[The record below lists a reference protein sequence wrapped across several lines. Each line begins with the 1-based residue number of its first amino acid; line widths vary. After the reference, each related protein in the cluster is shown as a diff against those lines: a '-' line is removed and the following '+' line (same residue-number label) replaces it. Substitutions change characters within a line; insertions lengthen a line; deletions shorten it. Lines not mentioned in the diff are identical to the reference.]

1 MWKSIKSTFRSYF
14 RFSGRAERKEF
25 WIWTAAMASV
35 SFMLVCLLAP
45 IALLSGN
52 NHNPVLS
59 GIFTATITLFGLFW
73 LAMFFP
79 TLTVT
84 IRRLRDAGITPWLL
98 IIPAVLGI
106 ITFLALFDRAL
117 SNMDG
122 TTPDFTDALVFALTE
137 VTALTGIIFIILLCK
152 PSKNND
158 VLRPKQGC
166 MTTLTIFAGL
176 AIAHALIGVLTRTQN
191 LGYASAD
198 NVKRYTNIEFPAY
211 KVKWTKKLAG
221 FDGFEHQITLKFKDM
236 PEVSFYSMLDSLC
249 NGIYPGNDEASE
261 IPYCLW
267 RFENDTYHYSIHNP
281 KGNKSHPVYLFLNSI
296 GFSTELLDRNNISI
310 IIKIHKHKKEW
321 SLDYL
326 ESI

>member
-1 MWKSIKSTFRSYF
+1 MKTLADTFKRYF
-14 RFSGRAERKEF
+14 KFKGRADRREF
-25 WIWTAAMASV
+25 WVWVAAMAAV
-35 SFMLVCLLAP
+35 SFIFVCILAP
-45 IALLSGN
+45 IALLFGN
-52 NHNPVLS
+52 THNPVLS
-59 GIFTATITLFGLFW
+59 GFFTATITLFGLFW
-73 LAMFFP
+73 LVMFFP

-84 IRRLRDAGITPWLL
+84 IRRMRDAGITPWLL

-122 TTPDFTDALVFALTE
+122 TTPDFTDALVFALVE
-137 VTALTGIIFIILLCK
+137 VTALIGIIFIILLCK
-152 PSKNND
+152 PSNNND
-158 VLRPKQGC
+158 VLKPKQGC
-166 MTTLTIFAGL
+166 LTTLTIFAGL
-176 AIAHALIGVLTRTQN
+176 ILAWTIIGILTRTQN
-191 LGYASAD
+191 LGYASAE

-211 KVKWTKKLAG
+211 KVKWTKKLGAL
-221 FDGFEHQITLKFKDM
+221 DGFEHQISLKFKDV
-236 PEVSFYSMLDSLC
+236 PEESFYNMLDSLC
-249 NGIYPGNDEASE
+249 NGTYPGNEEASE

-310 IIKIHKHKKEW
+310 IIKIHKHEKEW